1 MTWVSRQQGPTVDT
15 ACKSLGLGG
24 CLEVLYPNGIPF
36 CDQEAVCSLGGWTCV
51 DQHRR
56 PEDVAP
62 LRSRAKEG
70 VAPLVI
76 LSSPAVP
83 AVCLSAGCA
92 SPLSFEPA
100 PTPLAAAV
108 LASFGLPLWALA
120 GHREVGRPRRRSP
133 YSIEPVSLGSSSPAA
148 LAIGLNHIEFR
159 CNATS
164 ARCPVRMRTADLP
177 IAPGGLYQHGC
188 FGMTIASLAQES
200 RFTRQLARLCM
211 ACLSVVGWTLDCRRP
226 RMWGTRGELEWVWG
240 SRGPDRP
247 AGCRL
252 W

>member
-1 MTWVSRQQGPTVDT
+1 MWISIDG
-15 ACKSLGLGG
+15 
-24 CLEVLYPNGIPF
+24 
-36 CDQEAVCSLGGWTCV
+36 
-51 DQHRR
+51 RR
-56 PEDVAP
+56 TFAP

-164 ARCPVRMRTADLP
+164 ARCPVRTRTADLP
-177 IAPGGLYQHGC
+177 IAPGGPILAWLLRHDD
-188 FGMTIASLAQES
+188 ASL
-200 RFTRQLARLCM
+200 
-211 ACLSVVGWTLDCRRP
+211 RP
-226 RMWGTRGELEWVWG
+226 RVEVYPATRPPLYGM
-240 SRGPDRP
+240 SIRGGVDTGLSSTSNVGYQRG
-247 AGCRL
+247 AGVGL
-252 W
+252 G